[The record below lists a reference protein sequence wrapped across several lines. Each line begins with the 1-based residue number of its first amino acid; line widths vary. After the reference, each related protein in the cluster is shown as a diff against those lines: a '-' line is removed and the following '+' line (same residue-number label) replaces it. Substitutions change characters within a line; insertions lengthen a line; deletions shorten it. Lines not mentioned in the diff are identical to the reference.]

1 MSLTVTINSSMALV
15 QRQHSYLLR
24 YFRLMASRPRP
35 RLFSH
40 SLYPSLHRHSSA
52 LSSSTPRYCIN

>member
-24 YFRLMASRPRP
+24 YFRLMASRPR
-35 RLFSH
+35 LFSH